1 MQKQTAELLPAALLE
16 IPAVLVDTELSSGA
30 ELAELSELVEDAESL
45 ESLEVKRK
53 SILLSRSMSAPQMN
67 LPSVPLHVSSPPQST
82 DLGSKQASCEVA
94 MELGLAV
101 CLVMGDVMVPHIPL
115 E

>member
-1 MQKQTAELLPAALLE
+1 MQKQTAELLPAELVE
-16 IPAVLVDTELSSGA
+16 RPTVLVDTEPA
-30 ELAELSELVEDAESL
+30 ELVEEAESL

-53 SILLSRSMSAPQMN
+53 SILLSLSMSAPQMN
-67 LPSVPLHVSSPPQST
+67 LPAVPLHVSSPPQST

>member
-1 MQKQTAELLPAALLE
+1 LQKQSVELLLAELVE
-16 IPAVLVDTELSSGA
+16 RPAVLVDTEVSSA
-30 ELAELSELVEDAESL
+30 TELAELVEEAESL

-53 SILLSRSMSAPQMN
+53 SILLSLSMSAPQMN

-101 CLVMGDVMVPHIPL
+101 CLVIGDVMVPHMPL

>member
-1 MQKQTAELLPAALLE
+1 MER
-16 IPAVLVDTELSSGA
+16 PAVLVDTEVSSA
-30 ELAELSELVEDAESL
+30 TELAEVVEEAESL

-53 SILLSRSMSAPQMN
+53 SILLSLSMSAPQMN

-101 CLVMGDVMVPHIPL
+101 CLVMGDVMVPHMPL